1 MGRSLRMNNF
11 LPPPLVGIIAAF
23 LYCLNV
29 VFWPVLLF
37 LTAFLRM
44 LIPLPAWH
52 RFFTRMM
59 YLLPPCWIDGN
70 SFIINLTTR
79 ITWEIEGLEHLKKD
93 DWYLMISNHQS
104 WIDILILQRI
114 FNRRIPI
121 LKFFMKKQLLWS
133 LPFAA
138 WACWLLDFPF
148 MERHGKEAIAKNPQL
163 KGKDI
168 ETTRKACEKFKTIPT
183 TVINFVEGTR
193 LTMEKHK
200 RQSSPYR
207 YLLRPKA
214 GGIAFTLSAM
224 GEYFQ
229 HLLDVTI
236 IYPEKPIYAWDFFCG
251 KVHKI
256 IVRVKTLPITEVM
269 LGDYENDRNQR
280 ARFQAWLNQIWA
292 EKDQQIA
299 DIMKRESS
307 K

>member
-1 MGRSLRMNNF
+1 MMLNRLLSG
-11 LPPPLVGIIAAF
+11 LVGIFAGI
-23 LYCLNV
+23 LYCINV

-37 LTAFLRM
+37 LTAFLRA
-44 LIPLPAWH
+44 LVPIPAWR

-70 SFIINLTTR
+70 NFIINLTTR
-79 ITWEIEGLEHLKKD
+79 IAWDIQGIDDLKKD

-114 FNRRIPI
+114 FNRKIPI
-121 LKFFMKKQLLWS
+121 LRFFMKKQLLWS

-148 MERHGKEAIAKNPQL
+148 MERHGKEALAKNPLL
-163 KGKDI
+163 KGKDT
-168 ETTRKACEKFKTIPT
+168 ETTRKACAKFKNIPT
-183 TVINFVEGTR
+183 AVINFVEGTR
-193 LTMEKHK
+193 FTKQKHK
-200 RQSSPYR
+200 RQSSPYH

-229 HLLDVTI
+229 HVLDVTI
-236 IYPEKPIYAWDFFCG
+236 VYPEKPINAWDFFSG

-256 IVRVKTLPITEVM
+256 VVRVRTLPISA
-269 LGDYENDRNQR
+269 LPIGDYENDRAYR
-280 ARFQAWLNQIWA
+280 AQFQTWLNQLWA
-292 EKDQQIA
+292 DKDQQIA
-299 DIMKRESS
+299 NIYQVSQRN
-307 K
+307 